1 MMEDTKSDEYEQRIK
16 NFSAKYAHELTELRA
31 IIGNKDLQ
39 VFVDDEY
46 ESQPVFCVLNG
57 NGDWI
62 DTYYGYDLALAN
74 IKTLLENGI

>member
-1 MMEDTKSDEYEQRIK
+1 MMEDIKSDEYEQRIK
-16 NFSAKYAHELTELRA
+16 NFSTEYAHELTKLHA
-31 IIGNKDLQ
+31 IIGNKDLH

-46 ESQPVFCVLNG
+46 ESKPGFCVLNG

-62 DTYYGYDLALAN
+62 DTYYGYDLALVN